1 MERIILTDKTSW
13 YTGPWQHEADLVRWM
28 DFLTG
33 YPCIIARDT
42 VSGTWCGYVGIA
54 YNHPLYHTYVADPT
68 FQYISVHGGVS
79 YAGFLPRQ
87 ELWITPAQRHWWVGF
102 DCTQEFD
109 LCPLK
114 LDDEFVDARVE
125 YRTEEYAQN
134 ETMYLAEQ
142 LQQMEVTQDE

>member
-1 MERIILTDKTSW
+1 MERIVLTDKSSW
-13 YTGPWQHEADLVRWM
+13 YKGPWQTEADLVRWM

-42 VSGTWCGYVGIA
+42 NSGAWAGYVGIS

-68 FQYISVHGGVS
+68 FQYVSIHGGVS
-79 YAGFLPRQ
+79 YAGFLPKQ
-87 ELWITPAQRHWWVGF
+87 ELWITPAQRRWWIGF
-102 DCTQEFD
+102 DCMQEFD

-114 LDDEFVDARVE
+114 IDDEPVDARIE

-142 LQQMEVTQDE
+142 LEQMEGNQDD